1 MGQEV
6 VVTAFAVTNKNDRT
20 KLEQS
25 VLHRIGSG
33 RSNGYSRL
41 QHPQEGEGQWQ
52 PKVSA
57 F

>member
-52 PKVSA
+52 PKVSV